1 MLKINTTP
9 IIEDLPIWEVEYVNL
24 PDDYFIKG
32 LKYQEIDLKRQFYI
46 WGDEIGDKIIKNLQ
60 LENIKD
66 ELINHDV
73 VNLESMV
80 IMVRDKPNYSL
91 PPHYDNNRVYGVI
104 IINATDNNNSTVFYN
119 DNDEVIYTNSSKKGK
134 GIFFLNTSKT
144 KHSYIND
151 SSENRYAV
159 ICTLHH
165 KS

>member
-1 MLKINTTP
+1 MLKINTTS
-9 IIEDLPIWEVEYVNL
+9 IIEDLPIWEVEYINL
-24 PDDYFIKG
+24 PDDYLIKG

-46 WGDEIGDKIIKNLQ
+46 WGDELGDKIINNLQ

-73 VNLESMV
+73 LNLESMV
-80 IMVRDKPNYSL
+80 IMVRDKPTYSL
-91 PPHYDNNRVYGVI
+91 TPHYDNNRVYGVI
-104 IINATDNNNSTVFYN
+104 IINTTENNNSTVFYN

-134 GIFFLNTSKT
+134 GIFFLNTPKT

-151 SSENRYAV
+151 SGENRYAV

>member
-1 MLKINTTP
+1 MLKINTTS
-9 IIEDLPIWEVEYVNL
+9 IIKDLPIWEVEYINL

-46 WGDEIGDKIIKNLQ
+46 WGDEIGDKIINNLQ

-80 IMVRDKPNYSL
+80 IMVRDKPTYSL
-91 PPHYDNNRVYGVI
+91 TPHYDNNRVYGVI
-104 IINATDNNNSTVFYN
+104 IINTTDNNNSTVFYN